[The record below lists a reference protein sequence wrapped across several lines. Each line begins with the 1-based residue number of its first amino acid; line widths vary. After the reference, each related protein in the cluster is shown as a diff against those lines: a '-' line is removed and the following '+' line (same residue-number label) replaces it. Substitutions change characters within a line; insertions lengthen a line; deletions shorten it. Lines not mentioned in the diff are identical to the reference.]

1 MKIKK
6 EYIIL
11 AAVILGLALYL
22 YLRKSER
29 ALYQLPE
36 LSQVSAKDISKIEI
50 DKDDGKIVLKKIGDA
65 WYIVP
70 RDYPADTSV
79 IKGITTTLEKLTL
92 TAMVSESKN
101 YTRYNLSP
109 DKKISVKAWA
119 RDELRREF
127 DIGKEVTSSRHTF
140 VKLPGDDRIYHAQ
153 GNFRNKFD
161 RSAGDFRDK
170 TVLSFTSSDVR
181 EIRLTTGE
189 QILTFNRAQVPLEK
203 DAAGDKDQ
211 SPLNGKNIWQSADGR
226 EGDESHL
233 NRLLST
239 LSNLTCEDYIEDRK
253 KEDFK
258 DPIYRIQ
265 LKGAKDYHLSIF
277 AKLNND
283 DGNYPAVSSENNYP
297 FLLPEWKAKD
307 VMPASE
313 ELFAKTDK
321 S

>member
-11 AAVILGLALYL
+11 AAVIVGLALYL
-22 YLRKSER
+22 YFRKNER

-36 LSQVSAKDISKIEI
+36 LFQVSAKDISKIEI
-50 DKDDGKIVLKKIGDA
+50 DKADGKIVLKKAGDT
-65 WYIVP
+65 WYVIP
-70 RDYPADTSV
+70 RDYPADTSR
-79 IKGITTTLEKLTL
+79 IKGITSTLEKLTL

-101 YTRYNLSP
+101 YTRYDLNP

-119 RDELRREF
+119 GEELRREF
-127 DIGKEVTSSRHTF
+127 DIGKDVRSSRHTF
-140 VKLPGDDRIYHAQ
+140 VKLAGDDRIYHAQ
-153 GNFRNKFD
+153 DNFRNKFD

-170 TVLSFTSSDVR
+170 TVLSFTSSNVR
-181 EIRLTTGE
+181 EIRITTGD
-189 QILTFNRAQVPLEK
+189 QVLTFNRTQAPLEK

-211 SPLNGKNIWQSADGR
+211 SSLKERKIWQSADGR
-226 EGDESHL
+226 EGDESRL
-233 NRLLST
+233 NKLLST

-253 KEDFK
+253 KEDFT
-258 DPIYRIQ
+258 DPIYLIQ
-265 LKGAKDYHLSIF
+265 LKGEKDYSLSIF
-277 AKLNND
+277 AKLNNA

-307 VMPASE
+307 VMPTSE
-313 ELFAKTDK
+313 EIIKTTEK